1 MKTWHCQL
9 WAARRRASHAFRVIR
24 VFRGFLCAPPRRI
37 AIELHGPAG
46 LARPMPLT
54 LPRLTFLV
62 LLLLGLAALP
72 ARAADAEPAQKPRF
86 IYLLKLVER
95 LHTDAG
101 WTKDDEETIARHFR
115 HLKAATEG
123 GNVVVVGRTLEPGD
137 KTFGLVIFEADN
149 AEQAKKFAES
159 DPAVVGGIMTV
170 EVRPFALVL
179 MRKM

>member
-1 MKTWHCQL
+1 
-9 WAARRRASHAFRVIR
+9 
-24 VFRGFLCAPPRRI
+24 
-37 AIELHGPAG
+37 
-46 LARPMPLT
+46 MPLT

-72 ARAADAEPAQKPRF
+72 ARAQEAAPDQKPRF

-101 WTKDDEETIARHFR
+101 WTKDDDEVIGRHFR
-115 HLKAATEG
+115 HLQAATEAG
-123 GNVVVVGRTLEPGD
+123 HVIVAGRTLEPGD

-149 AEQAKKFAES
+149 AEKAKKFAES
-159 DPAVVGGIMTV
+159 DPAVVEGIMTV

-179 MRKM
+179 VKKM

>member
-1 MKTWHCQL
+1 MLQRLRGVPC
-9 WAARRRASHAFRVIR
+9 AATRTFV
-24 VFRGFLCAPPRRI
+24 PRI
-37 AIELHGPAG
+37 AIELGDAAS
-46 LARPMPLT
+46 LARGMPLT
-54 LPRLTFLV
+54 LPRFAFLI
-62 LLLLGLAALP
+62 LLLLGLATLP
-72 ARAADAEPAQKPRF
+72 ARAADAEPAAEQKPRF

-101 WTKDDEETIARHFR
+101 WTKDDEETIGRHFR

-123 GNVVVVGRTLEPGD
+123 GNVIVVGRTLEAGD

-149 AEQAKKFAES
+149 ADQAKKFAES

-179 MRKM
+179 MKKM

>member
-1 MKTWHCQL
+1 MT
-9 WAARRRASHAFRVIR
+9 
-24 VFRGFLCAPPRRI
+24 
-37 AIELHGPAG
+37 PA
-46 LARPMPLT
+46 
-54 LPRLTFLV
+54 LPRFALAF
-62 LLLLGLAALP
+62 LLLLGLAALSV
-72 ARAADAEPAQKPRF
+72 RADEPAAEQKPRF

-101 WTKDDEETIARHFR
+101 WTKDDEETIGRHFR

-123 GNVVVVGRTLEPGD
+123 GNVIVVGRTLEAGD

-159 DPAVVGGIMTV
+159 DPAVVEGIMTV

-179 MRKM
+179 LKKM